1 MELLVNDPRPWFKAK
16 TYGWG
21 WGLANTW
28 QGWVTYASYVGL
40 LVASGLFFSPS
51 RVPVLFFSCLTILS
65 AALIGICFLKGEKPK
80 WRWGR

>member
-1 MELLVNDPRPWFKAK
+1 MSDSRPWFKAK

-28 QGWVTYASYVGL
+28 QGWVSYAGYVAL
-40 LVASGLFFSPS
+40 MAASGMFFPPSRTPALFFAS
-51 RVPVLFFSCLTILS
+51 VLVWS
-65 AALIGICFLKGEKPK
+65 AALLGICWLKGEKPK